1 MITERAISTKY
12 IKLRSSATNLLR
24 TLLVC
29 TDILRWVED
38 WREERRKGGV
48 QTWQLIGLEC
58 RFLPELSHIRLY
70 QIHELRIREIV
81 EVEAL

>member
-1 MITERAISTKY
+1 MSQITTVV
-12 IKLRSSATNLLR
+12 
-24 TLLVC
+24 VC
-29 TDILRWVED
+29 TEIPRWVET
-38 WREERRKGGV
+38 REERWKGGV

-81 EVEAL
+81 EAEALQDYP